1 MVLLLSIA
9 VIGGDSS
16 ITMSTAAFFFFAVVG
31 NKLVLFG
38 VDGKPCDIE
47 TALEKTEMVVVVV
60 MVMVLFPLIS
70 YEMFCLFVHIVW
82 LLIK

>member
-1 MVLLLSIA
+1 
-9 VIGGDSS
+9 
-16 ITMSTAAFFFFAVVG
+16 MSTAAFFFAVVG

-47 TALEKTEMVVVVV
+47 TALENRNGSGGSDGDGIIS
-60 MVMVLFPLIS
+60 LIS
-70 YEMFCLFVHIVW
+70 YEMFCLFVHILW